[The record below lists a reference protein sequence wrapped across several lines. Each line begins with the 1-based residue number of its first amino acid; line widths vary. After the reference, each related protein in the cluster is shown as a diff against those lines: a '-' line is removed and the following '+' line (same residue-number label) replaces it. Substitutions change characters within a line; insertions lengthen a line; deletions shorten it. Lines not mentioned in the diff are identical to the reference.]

1 VLRETTLPSSA
12 NLEVQPFVARVG
24 GFTESAR
31 KTRPAADSWKLEADR
46 SAVSCQ
52 LSAFSFKRSR
62 LATARLDGER
72 RILIGELLAIIMRFE
87 QLTGRY
93 PTVEEVERAL
103 VRDPDADWL
112 KQQFIRPFR
121 RSKPRHISSKLT
133 STCARSGA
141 RTSIRQ

>member
-1 VLRETTLPSSA
+1 VLRKTTLPSSA

-46 SAVSCQ
+46 SALSCQ

-103 VRDPDADWL
+103 VRDRDADWL
-112 KQQFIRPFR
+112 KQ
-121 RSKPRHISSKLT
+121 
-133 STCARSGA
+133 
-141 RTSIRQ
+141 